1 MNREANL
8 TNLLTQIYI
17 LDGSSDPSFF
27 GINNQY
33 GIVYER

>member
-1 MNREANL
+1 MHKEANL

-17 LDGSSDPSFF
+17 HRRIFGSVFLV
-27 GINNQY
+27 INNQY